1 MSTGMKKSSSNG
13 YEKPSTSKEQQGKIN
28 EVRRLTGP
36 LPDSTWIE
44 SIPDHHLPE
53 PSHFS
58 DSSTQPSIWG
68 PTPNQTTKAW
78 QHLQA
83 RRTLSQKSVAP
94 LKIFRNPK
102 VVFSFALIFIDALL
116 LFLIITFVPYTKID
130 WDAYMSQSL
139 FSMLQHGSEKGPT
152 LHELTPLERI
162 LHTEPYKGCHAQL
175 ERSPRIL
182 WGIFQDGRR
191 ATKDS
196 PRSPSLHTHV
206 SHYAIMPPHNLSPG
220 NAQVVNSSGVKYPK
234 RSALV

>member
-1 MSTGMKKSSSNG
+1 MLIDW
-13 YEKPSTSKEQQGKIN
+13 YP
-28 EVRRLTGP
+28 
-36 LPDSTWIE
+36 STWIE

-130 WDAYMSQSL
+130 WDAYMSQVIGFLQGERDYTNLKCDTGPLVYSAGFRVHSIFVFCL
-139 FSMLQHGSEKGPT
+139 FNDCFAVT
-152 LHELTPLERI
+152 L
-162 LHTEPYKGCHAQL
+162 LHAATRLRKRTH
-175 ERSPRIL
+175 SPRAVTSKMTYIAWIL
-182 WGIFQDGRR
+182 I
-191 ATKDS
+191 
-196 PRSPSLHTHV
+196 
-206 SHYAIMPPHNLSPG
+206 
-220 NAQVVNSSGVKYPK
+220 
-234 RSALV
+234 